1 MGTDAPSPA
10 PGWWRRAVVY
20 QVYIRSFAD
29 ADGDGIGDVAGIRS
43 RIPYL
48 RDLGVDAI
56 WVTPWYPSPMRDG
69 GYDVAD
75 YRGIDPRLGSLAD
88 ADALIAE
95 AHAAGL
101 RVLVDLVP
109 NHTSAD
115 HRWFREAVASP
126 PGSPARDR
134 YLFRYGRGDD
144 GAEPPND
151 WGSVFGGPAWTR
163 LTGPDGRPEQW
174 YLHLFDPSQPD
185 LDWSHPDVRAEFESI
200 LRFWFD
206 RGVDGFRIDVASGL
220 SKADGLPDLGSVRQA
235 GGGGI
240 PDDHPHFDRP
250 EVHAIYRRWR
260 EIARGYDPE
269 RVLLGEVHVSSPERL
284 ARYLRPD
291 ELHGAFNFHFM
302 RGAFEAPV
310 LHAAIDE
317 TMRSHAP
324 VGAAPA
330 WVFSNHDEPRHASRF
345 GRPMTAITTRDVDE
359 PLPVD
364 LALGTRRARA
374 ATLLLLALPGAVYL
388 YQGEE
393 LGLPEVMDIPAAL
406 REDPIFF
413 RTGGAILGRD
423 GCRVPLPWSGSEPPF
438 GFGPAGSVPWLPQP
452 ADWAAL
458 TAEAQAADPGSML
471 ALYRTAL
478 RLRREHAGFGGE
490 YFRWVPS
497 PERTLHFERDGFL
510 RCALNLSESP
520 MPLPARRRPLLASV
534 AFAGDELP
542 PDAAAWYVAEA
553 G

>member
-1 MGTDAPSPA
+1 MGTHAPSPA

-101 RVLVDLVP
+101 RVLIDLVP

-115 HRWFREAVASP
+115 HPWFREAVASP

-134 YLFRYGRGDD
+134 YLFRDGRGED
-144 GAEPPND
+144 GAAAPND

-220 SKADGLPDLGSVRQA
+220 AKADGLPDLAAAARA

-240 PDDHPHFDRP
+240 PDEQPHFDRP
-250 EVHAIYRRWR
+250 EVHDIYRRWR
-260 EIARGYDPE
+260 EIARSYDPE

-302 RGAFEAPV
+302 RGAFEASV
-310 LHAAIDE
+310 LHDAIDE
-317 TMRSHAP
+317 TMLSHAS

-359 PLPVD
+359 SLPVD
-364 LALGTRRARA
+364 LPLGTRRARA

-393 LGLPEVMDIPAAL
+393 LGLPEVMDLPAGL

-413 RTGGAILGRD
+413 RTGGTILGRD
-423 GCRVPLPWSGSEPPF
+423 GCRIPLPWSGTAPPF
-438 GFGPAGSVPWLPQP
+438 GFGPAGTVPWLPQP
-452 ADWAAL
+452 EDWAAL

-471 ALYRTAL
+471 SLYRAAL
-478 RLRREHAGFGGE
+478 RLRREHAGFDGE

-497 PERTLHFERDGFL
+497 PERTLHFEREAFL
-510 RCALNLSESP
+510 RCALNLSEDP
-520 MPLPARRRPLLASV
+520 MPLPTRRRPLLSSV
-534 AFAGDELP
+534 DFEGDELP
-542 PDAAAWYVAEA
+542 PGAAAWYVAAA